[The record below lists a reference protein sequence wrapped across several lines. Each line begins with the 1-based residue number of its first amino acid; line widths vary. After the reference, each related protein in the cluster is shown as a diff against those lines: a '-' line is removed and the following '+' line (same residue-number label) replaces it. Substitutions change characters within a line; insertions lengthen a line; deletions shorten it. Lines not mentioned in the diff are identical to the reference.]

1 MSAWKR
7 MEISKDSQKGVCRT
21 CHNLYIH
28 TDTNTHKNT
37 HTHTHTHTY
46 THTHTHHTPAG
57 SSAKFC
63 RMKTVK
69 PLLPRCFIGL
79 ALLMAPVCS
88 FEVVVWESAREQRF
102 TVHYASVKTLNVCKI
117 YCLVLTRAQEE
128 HRAWQAAWWHKNLR
142 SLPPRG

>member
-1 MSAWKR
+1 VLGKGWKFR
-7 MEISKDSQKGVCRT
+7 KIHRKVCVELAITYIYTRT
-21 CHNLYIH
+21 QTL
-28 TDTNTHKNT
+28 TKT
-37 HTHTHTHTY
+37 HTHTHTHI
-46 THTHTHHTPAG
+46 HTPAG

-69 PLLPRCFIGL
+69 PSLPRCFIGL

-128 HRAWQAAWWHKNLR
+128 HSAWQAARWHKNLR
-142 SLPPRG
+142 SLPPRGQPQ